1 MTVDHWLAA
10 FEIVDAASL
19 VNPQALQVLAFL
31 KRHAAALATVVELRR
46 EGTRDLIVTDML
58 TGTPQAPVYSIRK
71 QERVGLLFADEDRL
85 PFVVMLRDDFPDTE
99 HQQVVPEGHPFVICI
114 DDRPWSEARLTWTPA
129 EFVDRIVWWF
139 RRAARGELQDARQPL
154 DPILAG
160 SGLSFIVARSILDA
174 PDDADLVGAYDAKF
188 KNVLRVRRR
197 AEAGPVVGG
206 MDPVTVTV
214 HRITPQRMERMRT
227 APVNLAGLA
236 AWLNDRGINFLENLR
251 ARFAAAFDKGPAA
264 AWPFQARFAVI
275 VEMPILSPRDSR
287 QTGFD
292 VRAFITAQA
301 AGDIAVSLGIALK
314 QADRSEGSRVGFVKA
329 IPARPVDD
337 VALASIAV
345 QSAEVNLEFERDLA
359 ARLSGRRETD
369 TRAAVL
375 LGAGAIG
382 SHVADCLVREGR
394 FTWTVIDDDQLLPHN
409 LARHTALGAQVTR
422 PKAEIAAERLNAVL
436 SGPAIAQAVNASL
449 FDTGSAADKI
459 SRTLGAADIIIDAT
473 ASVVAARALS
483 DGAYGARRISAFFNP
498 SGEAAVLL
506 GEPADRSLTLRD
518 LEAQY
523 FGLILRTPRLA
534 SHLGKEAETI
544 AYTGACR
551 AITSRIPESRASVLS
566 GLAASG
572 LSAVVDAPAGAIS
585 VWSLA
590 WSGEVA
596 FDSAP
601 LEPVSR
607 YKVRGWTSGRRR
619 LDTPYP

>member
-1 MTVDHWLAA
+1 MVAKVHFFPLGDADTLRIDLANGEKVLVDYANMR
-10 FEIVDAASL
+10 
-19 VNPQALQVLAFL
+19 NPADKNDLRCDLPE
-31 KRHAAALATVVELRR
+31 ELRR
-46 EGTRDLIVTDML
+46 DLAKARRNNFDVVCITHLDDDHCKGFGEFFWLRHAKIYQSSERILIDVLWVPACALLETGL
-58 TGTPQAPVYSIRK
+58 TG
-71 QERVGLLFADEDRL
+71 D
-85 PFVVMLRDDFPDTE
+85 
-99 HQQVVPEGHPFVICI
+99 
-114 DDRPWSEARLTWTPA
+114 ARLVRQEAIHRLREGKGVLIFSRPEPLKDWMKENGIDYDSRKHLFVDAGKLVPGYRKEGPAQA
-129 EFVDRIVWWF
+129 EFFVHSPFGHRQDDGTVIDRNGDAIVMQVTF
-139 RRAARGELQDARQPL
+139 REGQ
-154 DPILAG
+154 
-160 SGLSFIVARSILDA
+160 
-174 PDDADLVGAYDAKF
+174 
-188 KNVLRVRRR
+188 
-197 AEAGPVVGG
+197 
-206 MDPVTVTV
+206 
-214 HRITPQRMERMRT
+214 
-227 APVNLAGLA
+227 
-236 AWLNDRGINFLENLR
+236 
-251 ARFAAAFDKGPAA
+251 
-264 AWPFQARFAVI
+264 
-275 VEMPILSPRDSR
+275 RDSYL
-287 QTGFD
+287 F
-292 VRAFITAQA
+292 
-301 AGDIAVSLGIALK
+301 LG
-314 QADRSEGSRVGFVKA
+314 S
-329 IPARPVDD
+329 
-337 VALASIAV
+337 
-345 QSAEVNLEFERDLA
+345 
-359 ARLSGRRETD
+359 D

-422 PKAEIAAERLNAVL
+422 PKAEIVAERLNAVL

-534 SHLGKEAETI
+534 SHLGKEAKTI

-607 YKVRGWTSGRRR
+607 YKVRGWTIAVDAGLIRRIHEMRRQKLPRETGGILFGLVDIPAQQIHIVDGTPPPPGSVEEPGGFVRGMGGVDEMMQDLHRRTAGQVRYVGEWHSHPPRHSARPSAIDGRQ
-619 LDTPYP
+619 LDWLAALMGMDAMPGLMVIAADGQVAVILASETATRAGVTDKAGA